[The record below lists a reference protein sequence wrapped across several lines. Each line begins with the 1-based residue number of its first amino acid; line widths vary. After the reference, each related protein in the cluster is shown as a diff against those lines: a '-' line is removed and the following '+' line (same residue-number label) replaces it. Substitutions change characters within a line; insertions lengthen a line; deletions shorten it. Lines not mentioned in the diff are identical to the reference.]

1 MEFYY
6 FYDYNV
12 FRPFSEQSLVVFV
25 TFTYDLLLEMMNKQ
39 FS

>member
-25 TFTYDLLLEMMNKQ
+25 TFTYSLLLEMMNKQ